1 MRSLIASLVLFGVAG
16 IGAAATPGGALN
28 IYYIDTEGGQSTL
41 FVSPSGE
48 SLLVDTGNAGERDL
62 SRIVETLRA
71 AGVSRID
78 HMWTTHFHGDHV
90 GAMLEVAKQFP
101 IQHFYDHGTPNPKDR
116 IISAQFLTAY
126 TELSQGKR
134 TIVKPGDK
142 VKMSGLDITTVA
154 SANQFIRTNLAGGG
168 RANPA
173 CAETRPMDE
182 SNYFDPDNGESAGFI
197 MAYGRFRTA
206 DLGDLTWNGEI
217 DLMCP
222 TNRIG
227 TVDVY
232 LTSHHGLE
240 KSGSPALVHALQ
252 PRVAVMNN
260 GTRKGGEAGTFRVLN
275 ASPGLEDLWQL
286 HWAHNT
292 PLENRPAMFIAN
304 MDDNATIAGVLTQP
318 AGGAPRG
325 GPPGGAAGPGAPGAG
340 GGRAGGPG
348 GPGGPPGPGGP
359 GAPAGAGPA
368 APGAPA
374 AAGPGGPGGP
384 GAGAPGGRGG
394 GGFGGFGG
402 PGGPGGGGH
411 TPAYLI
417 KISAQQ
423 DGTFTVTNTRNNF
436 SKTYSPR
443 K

>member
-1 MRSLIASLVLFGVAG
+1 MRSLIAALALVVGS
-16 IGAAATPGGALN
+16 GAAAAAQNSGGALN

-41 FVSPSGE
+41 FVAPSGE

-62 SRIVETLRA
+62 SRIADALKT

-90 GAMLEVAKQFP
+90 GAMLELAKQFP

-116 IISAQFLTAY
+116 IVSAAFITSY

-142 VKMSGLDITTVA
+142 VKMTGLDITTVA
-154 SANQFIRTNLAGGG
+154 SANTFIRTNLTGGG
-168 RANPA
+168 RPNTA
-173 CAETRPMDE
+173 CADVKPMDE
-182 SNYFDPDNGESAGFI
+182 SGYFDPDNGESAGFI
-197 MAYGRFRTA
+197 LSYGKFRTA

-240 KSGSPALVHALQ
+240 KSGSPALVYALQ

-260 GTRKGGEAGTFRVLN
+260 GTRKGGDANTFKVLA

-286 HWAHNT
+286 HWAYNAG
-292 PLENRPAMFIAN
+292 LENSPAMFIAN

-318 AGGAPRG
+318 AAPARGAGGPPGAGPGGPGGAPGAGPGAPRG
-325 GPPGGAAGPGAPGAG
+325 AGPGAPGAAAGPGAPGAAGPGAAAGRG
-340 GGRAGGPG
+340 GPGAPGGPG
-348 GPGGPPGPGGP
+348 GPGGF
-359 GAPAGAGPA
+359 
-368 APGAPA
+368 
-374 AAGPGGPGGP
+374 
-384 GAGAPGGRGG
+384 GG
-394 GGFGGFGG
+394 GG
-402 PGGPGGGGH
+402 GGPGGGGAASH
-411 TPAYLI
+411 TPAYII
-417 KISAQQ
+417 KVTAQQ

-436 SKTYSPR
+436 SKTYRPR
-443 K
+443 Q